1 MKYNKLAIAAFTLV
15 LGSLA
20 QADANCPDAPQSQW
34 MSPLEIQKKIVNEY
48 GFAIK
53 KFQTSGK
60 CYEIYGWETSANGK
74 DLQKIEVY
82 FNPVTGAIVKKE
94 IEK

>member
-1 MKYNKLAIAAFTLV
+1 MKHLKLAAAASALF
-15 LGSLA
+15 LGNLA
-20 QADANCPDAPQSQW
+20 HADANCPDAPQSQW
-34 MSPLEIQKKIVNEY
+34 MSTHDIQKKIINEY

-53 KFQTSGK
+53 KFQISGK
-60 CYEIYGWETSANGK
+60 CYEIYGWEMSANGK